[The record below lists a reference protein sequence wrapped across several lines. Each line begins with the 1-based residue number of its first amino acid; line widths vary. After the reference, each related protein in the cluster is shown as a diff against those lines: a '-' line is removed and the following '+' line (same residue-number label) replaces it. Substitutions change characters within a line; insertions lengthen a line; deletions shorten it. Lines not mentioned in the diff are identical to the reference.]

1 MGAVLV
7 ISVMSVLTTAV
18 AVALTRWDR
27 FAHLDPIYAPGVA
40 SGVMIWLALGNVA
53 PESVRTIGLRSTLV
67 ALAIGIALVAFT
79 GRMVQH
85 TTRWAAGVAP
95 VVGAALALHDVPE
108 GFAVAALVAGGGL
121 VLALPMLG
129 AVAAHNLAEKLA
141 FVGTAAGERLPRWAV
156 LSIATLPEPVG
167 AAIAAVGAG
176 VAPGAAD
183 VAVALAGGMMLA
195 VALGSLPSLAR
206 EASRMRS
213 FAVAGAGGAMS
224 MAMLGVVLP
233 G

>member
-1 MGAVLV
+1 MEDVLIIAVL
-7 ISVMSVLTTAV
+7 SVATTV
-18 AVALTRWDR
+18 GAVALARWGR
-27 FAHLDPIYAPGVA
+27 FATVNPVIAPGVA
-40 SGVMIWLALGNVA
+40 AGVMIWLALGQVA
-53 PESVRTIGLRSTLV
+53 PDSV
-67 ALAIGIALVAFT
+67 AAIGRPGTVAAMAAGGALIAVVDRLMRRSA
-79 GRMVQH
+79 RSI
-85 TTRWAAGVAP
+85 AGVAP
-95 VVGAALALHDVPE
+95 LIGVALALHDVPE

-183 VAVALAGGMMLA
+183 VAVALAGGMMFA
-195 VALGSLPSLAR
+195 VALGSLPALAR